1 VIASVTAATTLQ
13 AIAQGATHVG
23 RMVAGAPRSMY
34 WALGLGDQL
43 IQIDP
48 GSQTVVVR
56 LGSGMPLPIGP
67 AFGPAE
73 ASRIVTQALSAR

>member
-1 VIASVTAATTLQ
+1 
-13 AIAQGATHVG
+13 
-23 RMVAGAPRSMY
+23 MY

-56 LGSGMPLPIGP
+56 LGSGVPLPIGP

-73 ASRIVTQALSAR
+73 ASRVVTQALSPQ